1 MAWADLASNQYVSF
15 TDSQSSGFTPKQ
27 TVPTS
32 NAWMTKQNWI
42 DYYYVDTSLL
52 VSYQSNQYV
61 PKSSIS
67 SSYILLSSSNFQTEM
82 TTVGLTIRWYYW
94 QNTIYPYTGLVYSA
108 YDTRQCNLAYNNFAG
123 TSDLIVSR
131 NTSGNR
137 VPSRYGTTYPAYQWP
152 LVHAVIY
159 NSSNGLYKRYNISEI
174 LNGTVIDSTYQSGLP
189 YLYRLAYS
197 ATISGW
203 PTTL

>member
-1 MAWADLASNQYVSF
+1 MS
-15 TDSQSSGFTPKQ
+15 
-27 TVPTS
+27 
-32 NAWMTKQNWI
+32 KQNWI

-67 SSYILLSSSNFQTEM
+67 SSYILLSSSNFQTEI
-82 TTVGLTIRWYYW
+82 TTIGLTIRWYYL
-94 QNTIYPYTGLVYSA
+94 QNTISPYTGLVYSA

-131 NTSGNR
+131 NTSGDQ
-137 VPSRYGTTYPAYQWP
+137 VPYRYGTTYPADQWP

-174 LNGTVIDSTYQSGLP
+174 LNGAVIDSTYQSGLP
-189 YLYRLAYS
+189 YLYRLTYS